1 MRVLSSSNKGSP
13 TVSSAPRFPTAI
25 VAATHAQLEEKIEK
39 KACAHDLDSLRPRV
53 QRQPKRRS
61 VATTQSASNPIAVD
75 TLRPVYPSLLLSCL
89 SQYPLDFTGNSNTF
103 SSTICDDN
111 MTQGTDESM
120 PLHGTW
126 TLFYDN
132 PRLAPEGTSWADNL
146 KTCGDF
152 DNADDFW
159 RIFNN
164 VKPASQMAT
173 NSNYHLFR
181 QGIQPMW
188 EDPANVNGG
197 KFVLTIPKK
206 DSKNGR
212 CDEWWLYTVLAMIGE
227 TMDLHGDQVAGAVV
241 SIRKSQDRIALWL
254 KSSDPNICI
263 PIGERW
269 KKALEFN
276 KTPLKY
282 QFHKDGTK
290 TWISMECCGDC
301 MCMQYSNSSLS
312 ILLSAA
318 ASGSSFKNEIK
329 FEV

>member
-1 MRVLSSSNKGSP
+1 MTDGS
-13 TVSSAPRFPTAI
+13 
-25 VAATHAQLEEKIEK
+25 E
-39 KACAHDLDSLRPRV
+39 
-53 QRQPKRRS
+53 
-61 VATTQSASNPIAVD
+61 
-75 TLRPVYPSLLLSCL
+75 
-89 SQYPLDFTGNSNTF
+89 
-103 SSTICDDN
+103 
-111 MTQGTDESM
+111 DETPM
-120 PLHGTW
+120 PLHCKW

-132 PRLAPEGTSWADNL
+132 PRLAPPGTDWKDNL
-146 KTCGDF
+146 KICGEF
-152 DNADDFW
+152 DDVGDFW

-164 VKPASQMAT
+164 VKPASSMAL

-188 EDPANVNGG
+188 EDPANINGG

-206 DSKNGR
+206 DSKSGR

-241 SIRKSQDRIALWL
+241 SIRKTQDRIALWL

-282 QFHKDGTK
+282 QFHKDGMHG
-290 TWISMECCGDC
+290 IFIVIVCCSVVFIVLTTFGPA
-301 MCMQYSNSSLS
+301 S
-312 ILLSAA
+312 ILPAA

>member
-1 MRVLSSSNKGSP
+1 MLITSISLVHETCDHDATIFLRLHRLPLLLLPARLSLCLPVSLAKFLLYLIFDPLVLSLS
-13 TVSSAPRFPTAI
+13 
-25 VAATHAQLEEKIEK
+25 
-39 KACAHDLDSLRPRV
+39 DYSL
-53 QRQPKRRS
+53 K
-61 VATTQSASNPIAVD
+61 
-75 TLRPVYPSLLLSCL
+75 
-89 SQYPLDFTGNSNTF
+89 
-103 SSTICDDN
+103 
-111 MTQGTDESM
+111 MTQQGDTDDYDVM
-120 PLHGTW
+120 PLHCQW

-132 PRLAPEGTSWADNL
+132 PRLAPEGTDWAENL
-146 KTCGDF
+146 KTVGVF
-152 DNADDFW
+152 DNTEDFW

-164 VKPASQMAT
+164 VKPSSAMAL

-181 QGIQPMW
+181 TGIQPMW
-188 EDPANVNGG
+188 EDPSNIEGG

-206 DSKNGR
+206 DSKSGR

-282 QFHKDGTK
+282 QFHKDGT
-290 TWISMECCGDC
+290 
-301 MCMQYSNSSLS
+301 
-312 ILLSAA
+312 
-318 ASGSSFKNEIK
+318 IK
-329 FEV
+329 

>member
-1 MRVLSSSNKGSP
+1 
-13 TVSSAPRFPTAI
+13 
-25 VAATHAQLEEKIEK
+25 
-39 KACAHDLDSLRPRV
+39 
-53 QRQPKRRS
+53 
-61 VATTQSASNPIAVD
+61 
-75 TLRPVYPSLLLSCL
+75 
-89 SQYPLDFTGNSNTF
+89 
-103 SSTICDDN
+103 
-111 MTQGTDESM
+111 MTEGTDEDFAM
-120 PLHGTW
+120 PLHCKW

-132 PRLAPEGTSWADNL
+132 PRLAPQGTDWKDNL
-146 KTCGDF
+146 KTCGEF
-152 DNADDFW
+152 DDVGDFW
-159 RIFNN
+159 RIYNN
-164 VKPASQMAT
+164 VKPASSMAL

-188 EDPANVNGG
+188 EDPANINGG

-254 KSSDPNICI
+254 KSSDPSICI

-282 QFHKDGTK
+282 QFHKDGTNEG
-290 TWISMECCGDC
+290 MRV
-301 MCMQYSNSSLS
+301 MC
-312 ILLSAA
+312 
-318 ASGSSFKNEIK
+318 
-329 FEV
+329 

>member
-1 MRVLSSSNKGSP
+1 MS
-13 TVSSAPRFPTAI
+13 
-25 VAATHAQLEEKIEK
+25 E
-39 KACAHDLDSLRPRV
+39 
-53 QRQPKRRS
+53 
-61 VATTQSASNPIAVD
+61 TT
-75 TLRPVYPSLLLSCL
+75 
-89 SQYPLDFTGNSNTF
+89 
-103 SSTICDDN
+103 DDY
-111 MTQGTDESM
+111 DSM

-132 PRLAPEGTSWADNL
+132 PRLAPEGTDWKDNL
-146 KTCGDF
+146 KVCGHF
-152 DNADDFW
+152 DNAEDFW

-164 VKPASQMAT
+164 VKPSSAMAL

-282 QFHKDGTK
+282 QFHKDGMVDYDMVLCL
-290 TWISMECCGDC
+290 WIVV
-301 MCMQYSNSSLS
+301 LT
-312 ILLSAA
+312 
-318 ASGSSFKNEIK
+318 FH
-329 FEV
+329 